1 MGVWSVGR
9 GLGLSWG
16 IWIVSFVIVGVWCGR
31 RGDRGGHTPPRS
43 AGGRGLGAEQEVDLE
58 LLDVVDVD
66 TADGDRCG
74 YLLLVLE

>member
-16 IWIVSFVIVGVWCGR
+16 IWTFLSWLLVCGVVGGAT
-31 RGDRGGHTPPRS
+31 GEATLPPRS
-43 AGGRGLGAEQEVDLE
+43 ASGRGLGAETKVDLE
-58 LLDVVDVD
+58 LFDVVDVD

-74 YLLLVLE
+74 YLLLVLD